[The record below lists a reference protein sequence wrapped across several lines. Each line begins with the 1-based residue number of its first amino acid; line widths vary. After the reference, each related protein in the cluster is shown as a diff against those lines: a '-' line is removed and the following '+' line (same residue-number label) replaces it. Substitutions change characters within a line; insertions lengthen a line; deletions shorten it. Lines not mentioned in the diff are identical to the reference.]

1 MAPVGGRMGTP
12 LSEAKK
18 QQLEN
23 SARERALREWRLQ
36 DLPRSERAWKGNER
50 ALGQLVPDLF
60 QKLRLDGRRHES
72 KILEQWPSLVDPQVA
87 AHCQPAGLA
96 KGTLFVNV
104 DSSAWLS
111 EIVRYR
117 RAEILERVQMALGKT
132 TVKKISFRL
141 G

>member
-1 MAPVGGRMGTP
+1 MSDPFSIARQEKLTV
-12 LSEAKK
+12 A
-18 QQLEN
+18 
-23 SARERALREWRLQ
+23 AREKALREWRRQ
-36 DLPRSERAWKGNER
+36 DLPASERAWKGSER
-50 ALGQLVPDLF
+50 NLGQLLPDIF

-87 AHCQPAGLA
+87 LHCQPAGLA

-117 RAEILERVQMALGKT
+117 RAEILERVQAALGKT
-132 TVKKISFRL
+132 TVKKISFRV